1 MTIKGIG
8 KHRGLV
14 YLALAAFVTLILPVG
29 QFARAA
35 EPGTGA
41 LAGFIYA
48 KDMKTPVA
56 GAVVKLRNLG
66 DMKELAGPATDEN
79 GMFTITNIPA
89 GRYILG
95 VTSGKDNFNF
105 DYSMH
110 IKAGELGKISMAL
123 APVKAGQEEPAPTP
137 TKKPFFQTWAGRAV
151 LIAAAGLAVY
161 FIFFNEKEASEVD
174 K

>member
-8 KHRGLV
+8 KHRVLV
-14 YLALAAFVTLILPVG
+14 YLVLAAFASLVLPVG
-29 QFARAA
+29 QLASAA
-35 EPGTGA
+35 EPRNGS
-41 LAGFIYA
+41 LAGFVYA
-48 KDMKTPVA
+48 KDMKTPVT

-66 DMKELAGPATDEN
+66 DLKELSSPGTDEN
-79 GMFTITNIPA
+79 GMFTITNIPE

-95 VTSGKDNFNF
+95 VTSGKDDFNF

-110 IKAGELGKISMAL
+110 IKAGELGKISVAL
-123 APVKAGQEEPAPTP
+123 APVKTGQEEPPPAA

-161 FIFFNEKEASEVD
+161 FIFFSEKEASEVD

>member
-8 KHRGLV
+8 KHRGFV
-14 YLALAAFVTLILPVG
+14 YLVLAAFVSLVLPVG
-29 QFARAA
+29 QFAMAA
-35 EPGTGA
+35 EPGNGS

-48 KDMKTPVA
+48 KDMKTPVT

-66 DMKELAGPATDEN
+66 DLKELTSPGTDEN
-79 GMFTITNIPA
+79 GMFTITGIPE

-110 IKAGELGKISMAL
+110 IKAGELGKISVAL
-123 APVKAGQEEPAPTP
+123 APVKTGQEEPAPAS
-137 TKKPFFQTWAGRAV
+137 TKKPFFKTWAGRAV
-151 LIAAAGLAVY
+151 LIGAAGLALAII
-161 FIFFNEKEASEVD
+161 FIDQKEASEVD